1 MRQQKINLGITC
13 GDINGIGIEIVIKA
27 FQDSALF
34 DLCTPILYVPLSV
47 FDFYKQ
53 LFDNGNLIYRSIQN
67 SFEAS
72 PCQLNIVSFSQE
84 NVKLNPGI
92 STGVAST
99 IALQSIDLAIHDFK
113 KKNIDV
119 IVTLPVNKKNISMT
133 CEKFVGHTEYFS
145 AAFSD
150 TPNIMLLCNNSFK
163 IATLTN
169 HIPISRVSSKVT
181 KSLVREKINLLI
193 DVCQKDFVIK
203 KPKIALLSLNPH
215 AGDEGLIGKEED
227 EVISPVV
234 KEFTCANKFIYG
246 PFSADAF
253 FGTQSYK
260 KYDAVLA
267 LYHDQALIPFKALS
281 FGSGVNYTAGLPAIR
296 VSPDHGVAYDIAGKG
311 LASASSLSASIYL
324 AIKIH
329 HNRLLN

>member
-1 MRQQKINLGITC
+1 MKQQKINLGITC
-13 GDINGIGIEIVIKA
+13 GDINGIGLEIVIKV
-27 FQDSALF
+27 FQDPILF
-34 DLCTPILYVPLSV
+34 DLCTPILYVPVSV
-47 FDFYKQ
+47 FDFYKK
-53 LFDNGNLIYRSIQN
+53 LFDNDNIVYRSIQN
-67 SFEAS
+67 SFDAS
-72 PCQLNIVSFSQE
+72 PRQLNIVGFSKE
-84 NVKLNPGI
+84 NIQLNPGV
-92 STGVAST
+92 STYIASK
-99 IALQSIDLAIHDFK
+99 IAIQSIDLAINDFK
-113 KKNIDV
+113 KKHIDA

-169 HIPISRVSSKVT
+169 HIPISLVASKVT
-181 KSLVREKINLLI
+181 RSRIREKIGILI
-193 DVCQKDFVIK
+193 DVFQKDFIIK
-203 KPKIALLSLNPH
+203 NPKIALLSLNPH

-227 EVISPVV
+227 KIISPVV
-234 KEFTCANKFIYG
+234 KEFICANKFIYG

-253 FGTQSYK
+253 FGTQSYN

-281 FGSGVNYTAGLPAIR
+281 FGSGVNYTAGLPVIR

-311 LASASSLSASIYL
+311 VASASSLSASIYL

>member
-1 MRQQKINLGITC
+1 MKQQKINLGITC

-27 FQDSALF
+27 FQDPILF
-34 DLCTPILYVPLSV
+34 DLCIPVLYVPLSV

-53 LFDNGNLIYRSIQN
+53 LFNSGNIIYRSIQN
-67 SFEAS
+67 SFDAS
-72 PCQLNIVSFSQE
+72 PHQLNIVSFSQE
-84 NVKLNPGI
+84 NIPLNPGI
-92 STGVAST
+92 STEFAST
-99 IALQSIDLAIHDFK
+99 IAIQSIDLALNDFK
-113 KKNIDV
+113 KKHIDL
-119 IVTLPVNKKNISMT
+119 IVTLPVNKKNISLT
-133 CEKFVGHTEYFS
+133 CKKFVGHTEYFS
-145 AAFSD
+145 AAFSH

-169 HIPISRVSSKVT
+169 HIPISLVSSQVT
-181 KSLVREKINLLI
+181 RSRVKEKISILL
-193 DVCQKDFVIK
+193 DVFQKDFVIQ

-215 AGDEGLIGKEED
+215 AGDEGLIGKEDD

-234 KEFTCANKFIYG
+234 KEFICANKFIYG

-281 FGSGVNYTAGLPAIR
+281 FGAGVNYTAGLPVIR

-311 LASASSLSASIYL
+311 LASASSLSAAICL